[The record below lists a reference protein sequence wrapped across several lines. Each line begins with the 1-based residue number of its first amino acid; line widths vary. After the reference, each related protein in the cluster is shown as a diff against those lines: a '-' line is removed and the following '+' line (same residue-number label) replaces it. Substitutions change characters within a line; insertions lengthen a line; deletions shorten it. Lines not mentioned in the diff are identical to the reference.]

1 MMTSDKYRKYEV
13 DKVYSESIT
22 NSEIYNDSI
31 SQFVEKF
38 LEGYNSS
45 VFVYG
50 QTGTGKSY
58 TMGVLDDM
66 NSESSGMI
74 PSSIRDIFRV
84 LG

>member
-50 QTGTGKSY
+50 
-58 TMGVLDDM
+58 
-66 NSESSGMI
+66 
-74 PSSIRDIFRV
+74 
-84 LG
+84 